1 MPSTKESL
9 AQGFLIWMAA
19 SRNLKSFKPE
29 TFMTTVR
36 WRLTNSL
43 GATHTYGYIT
53 KSGRIALNLEKSHYN
68 DAFVIA
74 GGSAHK
80 RATPIF
86 MGQKRRN
93 NRKLETFVDAKYVDK
108 RTHTDKKPVRSLLW
122 KNGYRARVVIRPTQ
136 AKHCLRP
143 APREKLKWSQLA
155 NLQREEG

>member
-1 MPSTKESL
+1 
-9 AQGFLIWMAA
+9 
-19 SRNLKSFKPE
+19 
-29 TFMTTVR
+29 MTILR
-36 WRLTNSL
+36 WRLTNEL
-43 GATHTYGYIT
+43 NAKHTYGYIT
-53 KSGRIALNLEKSHYN
+53 KSERIALSLEKTHYN
-68 DAFVIA
+68 DAFMIA
-74 GGSAHK
+74 GSFTQK

-108 RTHTDKKPVRSLLW
+108 RTLGDKKPVRSLLW

-155 NLQREEG
+155 NLQREEGS